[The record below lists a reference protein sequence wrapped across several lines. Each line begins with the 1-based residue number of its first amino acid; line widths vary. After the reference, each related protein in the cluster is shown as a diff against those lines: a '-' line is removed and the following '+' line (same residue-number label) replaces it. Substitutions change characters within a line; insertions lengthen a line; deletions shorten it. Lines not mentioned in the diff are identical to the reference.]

1 MYVFMYVCMYVFMY
15 VYVRMCVC
23 VCMRVCMC
31 VNAYVRQLIVVGV
44 ASTDFNYELTIP
56 ESTTAATCSRYKT
69 LMHVMR
75 TSTCLHVIP
84 TAVAQ
89 SGTTPVYAAAR
100 GGHWHI
106 VYALIK
112 RGADVDKPH
121 QVSQ

>member
-1 MYVFMYVCMYVFMY
+1 
-15 VYVRMCVC
+15 
-23 VCMRVCMC
+23 MC
-31 VNAYVRQLIVVGV
+31 VNAYVRQLIAVSEV
-44 ASTDFNYELTIP
+44 STDFNYGHTIP
-56 ESTTAATCSRYKT
+56 ESTTAATCSRYNK